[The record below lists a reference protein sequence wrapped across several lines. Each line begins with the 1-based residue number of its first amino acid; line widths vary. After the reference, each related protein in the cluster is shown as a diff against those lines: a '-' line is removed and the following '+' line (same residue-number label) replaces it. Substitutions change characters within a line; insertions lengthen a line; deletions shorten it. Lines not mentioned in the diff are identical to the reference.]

1 MNEKHRVE
9 EDLFGEYSQD
19 EFLIPPMPG
28 KKIRIL
34 ENHII
39 VYWDKD
45 GRPHPKREIVYE
57 YIAAE
62 PPKAP

>member
-9 EDLFGEYSQD
+9 IDEFGEFSD
-19 EFLIPPMPG
+19 TEFLIPPMPG

-34 ENHII
+34 GNHLI

-45 GRPHPKREIVYE
+45 GKPHPKREIVYE
-57 YIAAE
+57 FVE
-62 PPKAP
+62 